1 MGIPVIINETDEH
14 ILHRLYF
21 LGSRKILTKPSKDL
35 KEVKTK
41 KHKKTQK
48 HKNSNRVG
56 CPIKTFLLSNGASNF
71 LSLPVFLIFFLFQMH
86 FLPTS
91 SLPKMHFPSDLQS
104 TKRKTGQTSQMT
116 LYRPLIRD
124 EFIAMRDAHRS
135 KVGSQQTFETVK
147 SDCGS

>member
-41 KHKKTQK
+41 SIKKTQK

-56 CPIKTFLLSNGASNF
+56 CPIKTFLLSNGTSNF
-71 LSLPVFLIFFLFQMH
+71 LSPCFPHFFFPFQ
-86 FLPTS
+86 
-91 SLPKMHFPSDLQS
+91 MHFPSDLQS
-104 TKRKTGQTSQMT
+104 TKNAFPFRPPVYQKKNRANLADDFTQTVDTGLVHSNA
-116 LYRPLIRD
+116 RCP
-124 EFIAMRDAHRS
+124 S
-135 KVGSQQTFETVK
+135 K
-147 SDCGS
+147 

>member
-1 MGIPVIINETDEH
+1 MKQMNT
-14 ILHRLYF
+14 LYI
-21 LGSRKILTKPSKDL
+21 GCISWESVKTLTKPSKDL

-56 CPIKTFLLSNGASNF
+56 CPIKTFLLSNRTSNF
-71 LSLPVFLIFFLFQMH
+71 LSPCFPHFFLSKCISFRPPVYQKCIS
-86 FLPTS
+86 LPTS
-91 SLPKMHFPSDLQS
+91 SLPKEKQG
-104 TKRKTGQTSQMT
+104 KTSQMT

-135 KVGSQQTFETVK
+135 KVGSQQTFETVN